1 MLSIIIIDQGVFNL
15 HITFFIGL
23 GAQLINSCFEKELLI
38 LGMAEL
44 TEGHSAE
51 RIKESIENIVNKYNF
66 DKSKVKGLKII
77 FFNIS

>member
-1 MLSIIIIDQGVFNL
+1 M

-23 GAQLINSCFEKELLI
+23 DAQLINSCFEKELLI

-51 RIKESIENIVNKYNF
+51 RIKESIENIVNKYDF

-77 FFNIS
+77 FFNISWHFVNH